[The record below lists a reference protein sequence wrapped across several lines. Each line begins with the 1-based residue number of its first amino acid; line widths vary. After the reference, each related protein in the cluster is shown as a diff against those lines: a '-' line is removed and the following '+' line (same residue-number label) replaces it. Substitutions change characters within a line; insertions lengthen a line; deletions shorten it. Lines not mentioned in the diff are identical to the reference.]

1 MAVAKT
7 IPDGWIK
14 CYSYGFKTNRQLSK
28 EHTLHGLLKIQ
39 WAAKCIKAPPKL
51 ENETRISQNKKGNK
65 MANSKNTDNI
75 QHNAVDWHSF
85 ETAHANISML

>member
-28 EHTLHGLLKIQ
+28 EHTLHGLLKIIIQ
-39 WAAKCIKAPPKL
+39 KAAKCIKVPPKL
-51 ENETRISQNKKGNK
+51 ENETNISQNKKANK

-75 QHNAVDWHSF
+75 RHNAVD
-85 ETAHANISML
+85 